1 MFPLEGMK
9 NKNDKYME
17 QETIMFKEIPKACQM
32 ISNEITLWW
41 IKNIFKN
48 ITFQSCVCLK
58 LREANIKRVFINCT
72 QNKVVQ
78 SPK

>member
-1 MFPLEGMK
+1 MFPLEGIE
-9 NKNDKYME
+9 NKNDKYMQ

-41 IKNIFKN
+41 IKNIFTN

-58 LREANIKRVFINCT
+58 LH
-72 QNKVVQ
+72 Q
-78 SPK
+78 SPY